1 MKFSSSLLLIISAL
15 SVKADFL
22 GGLLD
27 TQVVEGNNKCLIVLN
42 LHSNY
47 WNSRK
52 IFEIIFTNLFENEKY
67 ENKQC

>member
-47 WNSRK
+47 
-52 IFEIIFTNLFENEKY
+52 
-67 ENKQC
+67 